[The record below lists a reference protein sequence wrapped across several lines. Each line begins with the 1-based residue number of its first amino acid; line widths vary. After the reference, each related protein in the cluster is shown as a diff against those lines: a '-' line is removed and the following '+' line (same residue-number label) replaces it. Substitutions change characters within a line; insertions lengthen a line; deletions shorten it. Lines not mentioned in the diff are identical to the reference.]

1 MTMDVTLPVQF
12 ADASSQLQG
21 ASMKIIAYSLVV
33 LYVITDILLVG
44 FLFVFFWWWTHH
56 RKRKRS
62 ADGVH
67 AIYRSKA
74 TAILGSLILAA
85 LGACLAAIATLA
97 VFPKN
102 NDGYSSSWISFFITY
117 SGAIISFFIFWI
129 AGIVIFLHTRSATEA

>member
-1 MTMDVTLPVQF
+1 
-12 ADASSQLQG
+12 
-21 ASMKIIAYSLVV
+21 MKIIAYSLVG
-33 LYVITDILLVG
+33 LYAITDILLVG

-97 VFPKN
+97 VFPRN
-102 NDGYSSSWISFFITY
+102 NEGYSNSWISFFTTY
-117 SGAIISFFIFWI
+117 SGAISFFIFWI
-129 AGIVIFLHTRSATEA
+129 AGIVIFLRAKSTPEA